1 MKIFYA
7 VQGTGNG
14 HISRAMEL
22 LPHLE
27 KYGQVDIFLSG
38 DNNTLDLNAPVAF
51 RSKGAC
57 LYYTCHGGLHY
68 AKTLTTLSLRRIHK
82 EAGDLPLEK
91 YDLILNDFEA
101 ITSLACRKKNLPS
114 VHFGHQA
121 SFVTPKT
128 PRPEKK
134 SLTGEWIL
142 RNYAKGTI
150 NVGLHFDAFDYFIQ
164 PPVIKSGIWI
174 ARPTDKGHISVYL
187 PSYCNKTL
195 IGIFSK
201 IKGVR
206 FEIFSRRSSAISR
219 NGNITLLPVDKD
231 AFNKSLIS
239 CHGIIT
245 GAGFETPA
253 EALYLKKKIL
263 PIPIR
268 GQYEQEC
275 NAAAL
280 KKMGIKTLSK
290 IDDHFER
297 EVEQWLAAPVPAVAA
312 WFRPASQ
319 IVEAL
324 MEASFPVIRRRKAG
338 PECLC

>member
-27 KYGQVDIFLSG
+27 KYGKVDIFLSG
-38 DNNTLDLNAPVAF
+38 DNNTLDFKAPVTY

-57 LYYTCHGGLHY
+57 LYYTCNGGLHY
-68 AKTLTTLSLRRIHK
+68 IKTLATLSLRRIQK
-82 EAGDLPLEK
+82 EAMSLPLEK

-101 ITSLACRKKNLPS
+101 ITSLACRKKKLPS

-121 SFVTPKT
+121 SFSTPKT
-128 PRPEKK
+128 PRPQKK

-142 RNYAKGTI
+142 SNYARGTV
-150 NVGLHFDAFDYFIQ
+150 NVGLHFDAFDYFIH
-164 PPVIKSGIWI
+164 PPVINSEIWI
-174 ARPTDKGHISVYL
+174 ARPTDQGHITVYL
-187 PSYCNKTL
+187 PSYCDGTL
-195 IGIFSK
+195 TRIFSK
-201 IKGVR
+201 IKGAR
-206 FEIFSRRSSAISR
+206 FEIFSRRSYGISR
-219 NGNITLLPVDKD
+219 NGNITLRPVQKSC
-231 AFNKSLIS
+231 FNKSLAS

-253 EALYLKKKIL
+253 EALYLKKKIMA
-263 PIPIR
+263 IPIKR
-268 GQYEQEC
+268 QYEQQC

-280 KKMGIKTLSK
+280 GKMGIKTLSN
-290 IDDHFER
+290 IDHYFES
-297 EVEQWLAAPVPAVAA
+297 EVQRWLAEPQPVATTSFKPV
-312 WFRPASQ
+312 SH

-324 MEASFPVIRRRKAG
+324 MAASLPAIRQQNSHH
-338 PECLC
+338 PFS